1 VQGKYFKEIHKV
13 EQMGASE
20 MNYNRRSNEREEK
33 RESSDKETTS
43 KAAKHYGSWRVPQG
57 NQSELASGY
66 PVEAR
71 FNKKKRRKTLCS
83 ATPTAIVGRQ
93 GMIIVQQGVD
103 PVRNRKEKD

>member
-71 FNKKKRRKTLCS
+71 FDKIAS
-83 ATPTAIVGRQ
+83 EDIV
-93 GMIIVQQGVD
+93 
-103 PVRNRKEKD
+103 